1 MSSSSIN
8 SQLFQ
13 AKAGSIQ
20 NQADSSS
27 IYSSGQWSFKNSTAV
42 ASVTITDAGNV
53 GIGTASPW
61 SQLSVNTAGGATAGY
76 IGIKDSVQGGDIR
89 FGKASGVNN
98 SGILGTWANNDFLFY
113 TNSAERMRI
122 AASGDVLIGTTSA
135 LAGGQA
141 PGLDVLNASGASTQ
155 IRFRNSGAAAGR
167 FWRIGSDT
175 AGTAYFINDV
185 SAGVYIAYGNTGWTG
200 LSDERHKTDLKAI
213 ENAAAK
219 VASLRAVTGR
229 YKTDEEGKSR
239 AFLIAQDVE
248 KVLPEAV
255 DTSNEERW
263 GITYTDTIPL
273 LVAAIQEQQ
282 AQIEALRAEVA
293 ALKAP

>member
-1 MSSSSIN
+1 MARQSKRHMGQKVYSTESVDSIN
-8 SQLFQ
+8 V
-13 AKAGSIQ
+13 
-20 NQADSSS
+20 D
-27 IYSSGQWSFKNSTAV
+27 T
-42 ASVTITDAGNV
+42 AGNV
-53 GIGTASPW
+53 GIGTESPSGASGIA
-61 SQLSVNTAGGATAGY
+61 LEVNGKANTARFVLKNNTTGSAAGD
-76 IGIKDSVQGGDIR
+76 GFQL
-89 FGKASGVNN
+89 A
-98 SGILGTWANNDFLFY
+98 LGTDGVAYIEQRENNAMVFS
-113 TNSAERMRI
+113 TNLTERMRI
-122 AASGDVLIGTTSA
+122 AGSGDVLIGTTSA

-167 FWRIGSDT
+167 YWRIGSDT
-175 AGTAYFINDV
+175 AGTAYFINDA
-185 SAGVYIAYGNTGWTG
+185 SAGVYISYGNTGWTG

-213 ENAAAK
+213 ENAAVK

-273 LVAAIQEQQ
+273 LVAAIQELKVELDQ
-282 AQIEALRAEVA
+282 AKAELAALR
-293 ALKAP
+293 K